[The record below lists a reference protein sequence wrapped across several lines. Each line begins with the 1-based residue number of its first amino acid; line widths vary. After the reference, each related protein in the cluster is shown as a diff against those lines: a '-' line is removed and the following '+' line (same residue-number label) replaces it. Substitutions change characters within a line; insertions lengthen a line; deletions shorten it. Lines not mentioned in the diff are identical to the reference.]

1 MTARVVEASE
11 IARRRADHELKRDPF
26 TEAGAAERFTRLHG
40 DDVRF
45 DHHRHRWLLWD
56 GQRWVPDADGA
67 ITRLALNFVRQWQAE
82 AAHAEASL
90 ETREAISRFTYK
102 LERSG
107 ALHNV
112 LTLARDF
119 KPIAD
124 DGKGWDRDPWA
135 LGVQNGV
142 VDLRT
147 GELRPGEPADRIT
160 MTAGV
165 PFDPDAAAPRWERFV
180 AEVLVDPDVVGFIRR
195 AIGYSLTGITTEQ
208 ILVLLHGTGANGKGT
223 LTNTV
228 KRVVGDYGWNM
239 PFATIEL
246 RDRSS
251 IPNDLAAL
259 MSRRFVT
266 ASETND
272 GTRLNESRVKALTG
286 CDPVTARFLH
296 GEFFTFEP
304 CAKYWLSVNHKPV
317 VRDDSFG
324 FWRRLRL
331 VPFTQTFPVNH
342 ELGLELA
349 TELPG
354 ILAWCV
360 RGCLEWQRIG
370 LQPPAAV
377 VQATRDYETDSD
389 VIGGFITDACELA
402 PMAEVRATDLFE
414 HYKRWANAQ
423 GLSDRER
430 LTSTTFG
437 RKMSERFEKTRDRSG
452 AVYVGIARR
461 GDWL

>member
-1 MTARVVEASE
+1 
-11 IARRRADHELKRDPF
+11 
-26 TEAGAAERFTRLHG
+26 
-40 DDVRF
+40 
-45 DHHRHRWLLWD
+45 
-56 GQRWVPDADGA
+56 
-67 ITRLALNFVRQWQAE
+67 
-82 AAHAEASL
+82 L
-90 ETREAISRFTYK
+90 ETREALSRFAYK

-124 DGKGWDRDPWA
+124 DGKGWDRDPWL
-135 LGVQNGV
+135 LGVPNGV
-142 VDLRT
+142 IDLQT
-147 GELRPGEPADRIT
+147 GALRNGLPADRIT
-160 MTAGV
+160 MAAGV

-180 AEVLVDPDVVGFIRR
+180 DEVLVDPDVVGFIRR

-208 ILVLLHGTGANGKGT
+208 VLLLLHGTGANGKGSFS
-223 LTNTV
+223 NTI
-228 KRVVGDYGWNM
+228 KRVAGDYGWNL

-246 RDRSS
+246 KDRAA

-259 MSRRFVT
+259 MARRFVT

-304 CAKYWLSVNHKPV
+304 VAKFWLSVNHKPV

-331 VPFTQTFPVNH
+331 VPFTQTFPVNPD
-342 ELGLELA
+342 LWRELA
-349 TELPG
+349 EELPG

-360 RGCLEWQRIG
+360 RGCLEWQRLG
-370 LQPPAAV
+370 LQPPVAV
-377 VQATRDYETDSD
+377 LQATRDYEADSD
-389 VIGGFITDACELA
+389 VIGGFLADACEQVPA
-402 PMAEVRATDLFE
+402 AEVRATELFD
-414 HYKRWANAQ
+414 HYKRWADRQ
-423 GLSDRER
+423 GLGDRER
-430 LTSTTFG
+430 LSCTSFG
-437 RKMSERFEKTRDRSG
+437 RKVSERFEKQRDRDG
-452 AVYVGIARR
+452 VLYRGIARR
-461 GDWL
+461 SEAL